1 MKPLKAVSCLSKFIN
16 QKLKQ
21 MIKLLVFR
29 ISMIV
34 FLIMNTVVFGK
45 LETES
50 DCFFMLLTFM
60 IGVSYV
66 AAEAYHAFDEAK
78 HNS

>member
-1 MKPLKAVSCLSKFIN
+1 MN
-16 QKLKQ
+16 
-21 MIKLLVFR
+21 KLLVFR

-34 FLIMNTVVFGK
+34 FLIMNTIVFGK

-66 AAEAYHAFDEAK
+66 AAEAYHAFDTAEQE
-78 HNS
+78 S